1 MMQNTAK
8 DAEGTLSYVTATG
21 SLFLKVSQGWKEIQ
35 VLTQMNTLRSTSHII
50 SMMLDSYFHLSLL
63 SPLFFKQSDIL
74 RSALNTILRPHR
86 CTLMSEELLE
96 TSHRAASF

>member
-35 VLTQMNTLRSTSHII
+35 VLTEY
-50 SMMLDSYFHLSLL
+50 SM
-63 SPLFFKQSDIL
+63 
-74 RSALNTILRPHR
+74 
-86 CTLMSEELLE
+86 
-96 TSHRAASF
+96 